1 MKNRIE
7 IYQAKDGQAQIEV
20 TFEKDTVWLTQ
31 KMMANLFHTTVPN
44 INIHIKNVYEEG
56 ELKEEGT
63 IKDSLI
69 VRMSMY

>member
-7 IYQAKDGQAQIEV
+7 IYRAENGQAQIEV

-31 KMMANLFHTTVPN
+31 RMMANLFQTTVPN
-44 INIHIKNVYEEG
+44 INTHIKNVYEEG

-69 VRMSMY
+69 VRSGE